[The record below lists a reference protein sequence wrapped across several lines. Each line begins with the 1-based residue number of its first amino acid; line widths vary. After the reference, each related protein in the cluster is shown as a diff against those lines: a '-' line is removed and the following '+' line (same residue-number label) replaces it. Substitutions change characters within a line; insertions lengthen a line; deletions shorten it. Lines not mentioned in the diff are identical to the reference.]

1 MNVNDVMRS
10 IKDNK
15 MNKQNEVHLKN
26 LYKKTEL
33 NKVCEFCV
41 VSKQIKIIHHKEM

>member
-26 LYKKTEL
+26 LYKKQNSTKFV
-33 NKVCEFCV
+33 NSV
-41 VSKQIKIIHHKEM
+41 